1 MGRSKLALFASALS
15 VGYASAYSFPDC
27 ESGPLAF
34 NPVCDLSLD
43 PITRATAL
51 VSLFTVDELINNTD
65 STAPGV
71 PRLGLPAY
79 QWWSEGLH
87 GVADSPGVNFSTSG
101 PFSYATSFPQPII
114 MGAAFDDELIKSVGA
129 IVGTEGR
136 AFNNYGRAGL
146 DFWTPNINPFKDP
159 RWGRGQETPG
169 EDPYHLAQYVYNL
182 VIGLQ
187 GGLDPEPYFQVVS
200 TCKHFAGYDL
210 EDWDGNYRY
219 GFNAVITTQDLSE
232 FYLPS
237 FQSCYRDAKVGAAM
251 CSYNAVNGVPSCADT
266 YLLQD
271 ILRDF
276 WGFTQDRWI
285 TSDCDAVENIYDPH
299 NYTATPQQAV
309 ADALKAGTDIDC
321 GTFYSEWL
329 PTAYNESLI
338 TETELRTAL
347 IHQYSSLVRLGYF
360 DPAELQP
367 YRQYNWNNV
376 DTPEAQQLAYQAAAE
391 GIVLLKNDGT
401 LPLSSSIK
409 NIALIGPWANAT
421 NEMQGNYFGVAPYLI
436 SPLMGAMEDGYNVTY
451 VFGTNITSND
461 TSGFAAA
468 VAAAQEADAVIYA
481 GGIDETV
488 ESEGNDRNYITWPGN
503 QLDLVAELQ
512 AVGKPLI
519 VVQFGGGQVD
529 DTTLKGNA
537 SINSLIW
544 AGYPGQSGG
553 QALFDIISGKVAP
566 AGRLPVT
573 QYPAD
578 YVYEIPM
585 TDMNLRPNATSP
597 GRTYKWYTGTPVYAF
612 GSGEHYTTFSYKWA
626 QSPASSYDIQTLIE
640 NGKYAAHLDLAPF
653 TTFEIDVTNT
663 GKVTSDYVSLL
674 FVNGTYGPTPYPNK
688 SLAAYTR
695 LHNLAPGAT
704 STAQLAVT
712 LGSIARA
719 DTYGNMWVYP
729 GSYEV
734 ALDTTGELT
743 YEFQLTGTA
752 AQLTQFP
759 QDTTSSMS

>member
-1 MGRSKLALFASALS
+1 MGRSERILLASALA
-15 VGYASAYSFPDC
+15 VGSAAAYGFPDC
-27 ESGPLAF
+27 STPPLSDNA
-34 NPVCDLSLD
+34 VCDTALD

-51 VSLFTVDELINNTD
+51 IELFTVEELINNTD
-65 STAPGV
+65 STSPGV

-87 GVADSPGVNFSTSG
+87 GVADSPGVNFSASG
-101 PFSYATSFPQPII
+101 EFSYATSFPQPII
-114 MGAAFDDELIKSVGA
+114 MGAAFDDPLIKEVGSV
-129 IVGTEGR
+129 VGMEGR

-146 DFWTPNINPFKDP
+146 DYWTPNINPFKDP

-169 EDPYHLAQYVYNL
+169 EDPFHLSNYVYSL
-182 VIGLQ
+182 VLGLQ
-187 GGLDPEPYFQVVS
+187 GGLDPEPYYQVVS
-200 TCKHFAGYDL
+200 TCKHYAGYDL

-232 FYLPS
+232 YYLPS

-285 TSDCDAVENIYDPH
+285 TSDCDAVDNIYNPH

-309 ADALKAGTDIDC
+309 ADALMAGTDIDC
-321 GTFYSEWL
+321 GTFYSTWL

-338 TETELRTAL
+338 TETQLRTAL

-360 DPAELQP
+360 DPVEWQP
-367 YRQYNWNNV
+367 YRTYNWNNV
-376 DTPEAQQLAYQAAAE
+376 NTPYAQQLAYQAAVE

-401 LPLSSSIK
+401 LPISSSVK

-436 SPLMGAMEDGYNVTY
+436 SPLMGAMQDGYNVTY

-468 VAAAQEADAVIYA
+468 VAAAKEADLVIYA

-512 AVGKPLI
+512 AVGKPLV

-537 SINSLIW
+537 SVNALVW

-553 QALFDIISGKVAP
+553 QALFDLLSGKVAF

-585 TDMNLRPNATSP
+585 TDMNLRANATSP
-597 GRTYKWYTGTPVYAF
+597 GRTYMWYTGTPVYEY
-612 GSGEHYTTFSYKWA
+612 GYGEHYTTFSSKWSKA
-626 QSPASSYDIQTLIE
+626 PAKTYNIQELVDA
-640 NGKYAAHLDLAPF
+640 GKYATYLDTA
-653 TTFEIDVTNT
+653 TFDTLSIDVKNT
-663 GKVTSDYVSLL
+663 GKVTSDYVTLL
-674 FVNGTYGPTPYPNK
+674 FAKGTYGPAPYPNK
-688 SLAAYTR
+688 TLITYTR
-695 LHNLAPGAT
+695 LHSIAPG
-704 STAQLAVT
+704 STTTAVLPIT
-712 LGSIARA
+712 LGAIARA
-719 DTYGNMWVYP
+719 DTYGNMWLYP
-729 GSYEV
+729 GTYEV
-734 ALDTTGELT
+734 ELDTTGSLTYQFELT
-743 YEFQLTGTA
+743 GDA
-752 AQLTQFP
+752 AQLTSFP
-759 QDTTSSMS
+759 QNPAASS